1 MIRNKLYDEL
11 EKEGYSFH
19 RTGRGGQLSPEVF
32 SLTDLDDWARV
43 DPTITINGQYQV
55 ANGPAVTEKTV
66 KLLQRVLEETSRPD
80 YYDFISKNCLNDDE

>member
-19 RTGRGGQLSPEVF
+19 RVGKVGQFSPEVF

-55 ANGPAVTEKTV
+55 AKGPAVTEKTV
-66 KLLQRVLEETSRPD
+66 KLLQRVLEETYRPD
-80 YYDFISKNCLNDDE
+80 YYDFISKNCLNDGE